1 MSKNVQSEI
10 VIFSDKTLI
19 FIGKSVQHRIQMTEI
34 KKLQFV
40 NRQKQWNLKRLGLY
54 TFKQFQYTRMMFFVV
69 VVVVG
74 TFIFLNIL

>member
-40 NRQKQWNLKRLGLY
+40 NRQKQWNLMRLGL
-54 TFKQFQYTRMMFFVV
+54 
-69 VVVVG
+69 
-74 TFIFLNIL
+74 